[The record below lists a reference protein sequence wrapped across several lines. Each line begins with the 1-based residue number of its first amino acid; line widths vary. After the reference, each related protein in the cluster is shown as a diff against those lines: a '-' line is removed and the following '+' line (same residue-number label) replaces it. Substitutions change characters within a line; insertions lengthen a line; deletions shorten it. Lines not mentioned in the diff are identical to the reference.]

1 MTDVTV
7 KQFATVVGIP
17 VDRLLEQFA
26 EAGIPVGGAEVT
38 ITEKQK
44 MDLLAHLRKS
54 HGNRPAQGAAA
65 EPKRITLKRKTHS
78 EIKMAGGGG
87 GQIKTVSVEVR
98 KKRTYVKRSLAEE
111 DTSRQREPAP
121 VEPFT
126 PAMEAEERL
135 HHHEEKTGDVR
146 LEPSMG
152 ADMVQP
158 RPPEEA
164 ARDLAEVEE
173 AARTWPRPGRKP
185 VTWLR
190 SRTTPVAG

>member
-54 HGNRPAQGAAA
+54 HGNRPVQGTAA

-78 EIKMAGGGG
+78 EIKMTGGGG
-87 GQIKTVSVEVR
+87 GQIHLHALEIHHAQTHQHER
-98 KKRTYVKRSLAEE
+98 GEQEE
-111 DTSRQREPAP
+111 HDINERDDLDPCFGLRRESGTQ
-121 VEPFT
+121 FD
-126 PAMEAEERL
+126 R
-135 HHHEEKTGDVR
+135 HEFQ
-146 LEPSMG
+146 L
-152 ADMVQP
+152 
-158 RPPEEA
+158 
-164 ARDLAEVEE
+164 
-173 AARTWPRPGRKP
+173 
-185 VTWLR
+185 
-190 SRTTPVAG
+190 